1 MRKNSC
7 ITKSEDIEKSYVF
20 QNKNLTVLRRRYVG
34 MKLGK
39 KKKRQKDNL
48 MKKPISLR
56 RRLLF
61 LVVICWIVPILII
74 FLFMTLYYRKG
85 VMDKTETLMEEGL
98 KNFTSFHSQKLDEA
112 ITISKKT
119 SYELIIEKAWKKLK
133 AKTITD
139 AQFYKE
145 VIGNLKSKYYNDNRF
160 IMSIFYLCDAPDRL
174 YYTSRKPTSYINTFN
189 DYVRAEANKI
199 TAQDTSDAH
208 VKIINGKIYIIRNLY
223 TTTNYTKFGTLVVE
237 LNTNKLFEGIA
248 LNKDYDL
255 GFFIDDTTSMILYDT
270 KDQGKT
276 MASIINQLKQKYSR
290 QQNRK
295 LDKAEDKVYTAL
307 IYQQKFDDYHLGAVL
322 IANKNTIYSELT
334 ALSHIMILIFLII
347 IPVFIYMLYFI
358 ARHITAPMG
367 RMIEASKEVE
377 QGKIGMQIEG
387 EPMPNAE
394 FSYLLDSF
402 NRMSSEVKYLFDYA
416 YNEKLARKEAKII
429 ALQSQI
435 NPHFLNNTLEMM
447 NWQARM
453 AGDIAVSKMI
463 EALATLLD
471 YSMDRSNKR
480 LINLAEELR
489 CADAYFYIISMRFG
503 QRLRVEKEVD
513 QDLLQLLVPQLILQ
527 PLLENA
533 VVHGIEAVKS
543 GTIKLKVYKEHNN
556 VILKVI
562 NSGKIMT
569 QADIERV
576 KDILDGK
583 TGSIPPGKGKH
594 ISLGI
599 HNVNERIK
607 LIYGEEYGLTILPC
621 ETADT
626 VSTITIPFE
635 MPLDSEKGKLLNTT
649 LNNPN
654 FK

>member
-1 MRKNSC
+1 
-7 ITKSEDIEKSYVF
+7 
-20 QNKNLTVLRRRYVG
+20 
-34 MKLGK
+34 
-39 KKKRQKDNL
+39 
-48 MKKPISLR
+48 
-56 RRLLF
+56 
-61 LVVICWIVPILII
+61 
-74 FLFMTLYYRKG
+74 
-85 VMDKTETLMEEGL
+85 MDKTETLMIESL
-98 KNFTSFHSQKLDEA
+98 KNFTTFHSQKIDEA

-119 SYELIIEKAWKKLK
+119 SYELIIEKAWKRFK
-133 AKTITD
+133 AGDISD
-139 AQFYKE
+139 AEFYRV

-160 IMSIFYLCDAPDRL
+160 IISVFYLSDYPDRL
-174 YYTSRKPTSYINTFN
+174 FYTSRKPTGYINT
-189 DYVRAEANKI
+189 YKEEVKAEANKI
-199 TAQDTSDAH
+199 TAEDTSDAH
-208 VKIINGKIYIIRNLY
+208 IKIINGKIYIIRNLY

-237 LNTNKLFEGIA
+237 LNTGKLFEGIS
-248 LNKDYDL
+248 LNKDYGF
-255 GFFIDDTTSMILYDT
+255 GFFINDTDSMVLYD
-270 KDQGKT
+270 KKSEHE
-276 MASIINQLKQKYSR
+276 MIAPILKKLEQKYSK
-290 QQNRK
+290 QKNLK
-295 LDKAEDKVYTAL
+295 INKVEDSTYTAL

-322 IANKNTIYSELT
+322 TANKNTIYSELT
-334 ALSHIMILIFLII
+334 ALSYIMILISLII

-367 RMIEASKEVE
+367 RMIEASKEME
-377 QGKIGMQIEG
+377 QGKIGMQMEG

-394 FSYLLDSF
+394 FAYLSDSF

-453 AGDIAVSKMI
+453 AGDAAVSKMI
-463 EALATLLD
+463 EALGTLLD

-513 QDLLQLLVPQLILQ
+513 QTLLQLPVPQLILQ
-527 PLLENA
+527 PILENA

-543 GTIKLKVYKEHNN
+543 GTIKLKVYKEKGN
-556 VILKVI
+556 VILQVI
-562 NSGKIMT
+562 NSGKRMT
-569 QADIERV
+569 EEEVLRV
-576 KDILDGK
+576 KEILERK
-583 TGSIPPGKGKH
+583 TGNITIGKGKH

-599 HNVNERIK
+599 RNVNERIK
-607 LIYGEEYGLTILPC
+607 LIYGEEYGLTILPFD
-621 ETADT
+621 ELDT

-635 MPLDSEKGKLLNTT
+635 KPMDSEKGKLLNNM

-654 FK
+654 YK

>member
-1 MRKNSC
+1 MLFS
-7 ITKSEDIEKSYVF
+7 KS
-20 QNKNLTVLRRRYVG
+20 NLIHSG
-34 MKLGK
+34 
-39 KKKRQKDNL
+39 NL
-48 MKKPISLR
+48 LKKPVSLR

-61 LVVICWIVPILII
+61 LVVICWIVPVLIL
-74 FLFMTLYYRKG
+74 FLFMSLYYRKSI
-85 VMDKTETLMEEGL
+85 MDKTETLMEESL
-98 KNFTSFHSQKLDEA
+98 KNFTTFHSQKVDEA
-112 ITISKKT
+112 IIISKKT
-119 SYELIIEKAWKKLK
+119 SYELIIEKAWKRLK
-133 AKTITD
+133 AGDISD
-139 AQFYKE
+139 AEFYRV

-160 IMSIFYLCDAPDRL
+160 IISVFYLSDYPDRL
-174 YYTSRKPTSYINTFN
+174 YYTSRKPTGYINT
-189 DYVRAEANKI
+189 YKEEVKEEANKI
-199 TAQDTSDAH
+199 TAEDTSDAH
-208 VKIINGKIYIIRNLY
+208 IKIINGKIYIIRNLY

-237 LNTNKLFEGIA
+237 LNTGKLFEGIS
-248 LNKDYDL
+248 LNKDYGF
-255 GFFIDDTTSMILYDT
+255 GFFINDTDSMVLYD
-270 KDQGKT
+270 KKSENE
-276 MASIINQLKQKYSR
+276 MIAPILKKLEQKYSKHK
-290 QQNRK
+290 NRK
-295 LDKAEDKVYTAL
+295 MDKVEDSIYTAL

-322 IANKNTIYSELT
+322 IANKNTIYSELI
-334 ALSHIMILIFLII
+334 ALSYIMILIFLII

-367 RMIEASKEVE
+367 RMIEASKEME

-394 FSYLLDSF
+394 FAYLSDSF

-453 AGDIAVSKMI
+453 AGDAAVSKMI
-463 EALATLLD
+463 EALGTLLD

-513 QDLLQLLVPQLILQ
+513 QTLLQLPVPQLILQ
-527 PLLENA
+527 PILENA

-543 GTIKLKVYKEHNN
+543 GTIKLKVYKENGN
-556 VILKVI
+556 VILQVI
-562 NSGKIMT
+562 NSGKRMSNE
-569 QADIERV
+569 DVDRV
-576 KDILDGK
+576 KEILEGK
-583 TGSIPPGKGKH
+583 TGSIPNGKGKH

-599 HNVNERIK
+599 RNVNERIK
-607 LIYGEEYGLTILPC
+607 LIYGDEYGLTILPFD
-621 ETADT
+621 ESYT
-626 VSTITIPFE
+626 VSTIIIPFE
-635 MPLDSEKGKLLNTT
+635 MPLDSEKGKLLNNI

-654 FK
+654 YK

>member
-1 MRKNSC
+1 MKHSKR
-7 ITKSEDIEKSYVF
+7 E
-20 QNKNLTVLRRRYVG
+20 NKPIS
-34 MKLGK
+34 KII
-39 KKKRQKDNL
+39 
-48 MKKPISLR
+48 KKPVSLR

-61 LVVICWIVPILII
+61 LVVICWIVPIMII
-74 FLFMTLYYRKG
+74 FLFMTLYYRKS

-119 SYELIIEKAWKKLK
+119 SYELIIEKAWKKYK
-133 AKTITD
+133 AGDISD

-160 IMSIFYLCDAPDRL
+160 IMSVFYLSEAPDRL
-174 YYTSRKPTSYINTFN
+174 YYTSRKPTSYINTYN
-189 DYVRAEANKI
+189 DYVKTEANYI
-199 TAQDTSDAH
+199 TAQDTSNAH

-223 TTTNYTKFGTLVVE
+223 TTTNYTKFGTLVIE
-237 LNTNKLFEGIA
+237 LNTGKLFEGIT
-248 LNKDYDL
+248 LNKDYEL
-255 GFFIDDTTSMILYDT
+255 GFFIDDTNSMVLYDT
-270 KDQGKT
+270 DKKADSRS
-276 MASIINQLKQKYSR
+276 SIINKLEAKYSR
-290 QQNRK
+290 LFNRK
-295 LDKAEDKVYTAL
+295 LDKVGDSVYTAL

-334 ALSHIMILIFLII
+334 ALSYIMILIFLII

-358 ARHITAPMG
+358 AKHITAPMG

-394 FSYLLDSF
+394 FSYLSDSF

-453 AGDIAVSKMI
+453 AGDVAVSKMI
-463 EALATLLD
+463 EALGTLLD

-503 QRLRVEKEVD
+503 QRLRVEREVD
-513 QDLLQLLVPQLILQ
+513 QELLQLQVPQLILQ
-527 PLLENA
+527 PILENA

-543 GTIKLKVYKEHNN
+543 GTIKLKIYKGNGN
-556 VILKVI
+556 VILQVI

-569 QADIERV
+569 EGDVDRV
-576 KDILDGK
+576 KEILEGK
-583 TGSIPPGKGKH
+583 AGSITTGKGKH

-599 HNVNERIK
+599 RNVNERIK
-607 LIYGEEYGLTILPC
+607 LIYGEEYGLTILPY
-621 ETADT
+621 EEVDT

-635 MPLDSEKGKLLNTT
+635 MPLDSEKGKLLNTI
-649 LNNPN
+649 LNNPD
-654 FK
+654 FKNW

>member
-1 MRKNSC
+1 
-7 ITKSEDIEKSYVF
+7 
-20 QNKNLTVLRRRYVG
+20 
-34 MKLGK
+34 MKDGK
-39 KKKRQKDNL
+39 KGNKLNGRI
-48 MKKPISLR
+48 MKKPISLK

-61 LVVICWIVPILII
+61 LIVICWIVPVMIM
-74 FLFMTLYYRKG
+74 FLFMTLYYRKSI
-85 VMDKTETLMEEGL
+85 MDKTETLMKEGL
-98 KNFTSFHSQKLDEA
+98 KNFASFHAQKIDEA

-119 SYELIIEKAWKKLK
+119 SYEVIIEKAWKKLK
-133 AKTITD
+133 AGDITD

-160 IMSIFYLCDAPDRL
+160 IISVFYLSEAPDRL
-174 YYTSRKPTSYINTFN
+174 YYTSRKPTGYINTYN
-189 DYVRAEANKI
+189 DYVKAAANKI
-199 TAQDTSDAH
+199 TGQDTSDAH
-208 VKIINGKIYIIRNLY
+208 VKIINSKIYIIRNLY

-237 LNTNKLFEGIA
+237 LNTSKLFEGFA
-248 LNKDYDL
+248 LKKDYEL
-255 GFFIDDTTSMILYDT
+255 GFFVDDTASMILYDSDE
-270 KDQGKT
+270 KHAVMDP
-276 MASIINQLKQKYSR
+276 IINKLKSKYSR
-290 QQNRK
+290 QSNRK
-295 LDKAEDKVYTAL
+295 INKVEDSVYTAL

-322 IANKNTIYSELT
+322 IANKIIIYSELT
-334 ALSHIMILIFLII
+334 ALSYITVIIFLII

-358 ARHITAPMG
+358 ARHITVPMG

-377 QGKIGMQIEG
+377 QGRIGTQIEG

-394 FSYLLDSF
+394 FSYLSDSF

-453 AGDIAVSKMI
+453 AGDTAVSKMI
-463 EALATLLD
+463 EALGTLLD
-471 YSMDRSNKR
+471 YSMDRSNKK

-513 QDLLQLLVPQLILQ
+513 QDLLQLPVPQLILQ
-527 PLLENA
+527 PILENA
-533 VVHGIEAVKS
+533 VVHGIESVKS
-543 GTIKLKVYKEHNN
+543 GTIKLKVYKENGN
-556 VILKVI
+556 LILQVI

-569 QADIERV
+569 QGEVERI
-576 KDILDGK
+576 KDILGGK
-583 TGSIPPGKGKH
+583 AGSITNGKGKH

-599 HNVNERIK
+599 RNVNERIK
-607 LIYGEEYGLTILPC
+607 LIYGEEYGLTILPYD
-621 ETADT
+621 EVDTA
-626 VSTITIPFE
+626 STITIPFE
-635 MPLDSEKGKLLNTT
+635 MPLDSEKGKSLNNI

-654 FK
+654 YK